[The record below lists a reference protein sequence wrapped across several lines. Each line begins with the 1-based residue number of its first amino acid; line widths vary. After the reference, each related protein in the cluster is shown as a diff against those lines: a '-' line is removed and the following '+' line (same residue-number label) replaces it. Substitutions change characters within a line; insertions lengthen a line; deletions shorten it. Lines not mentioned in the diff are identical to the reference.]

1 MSRWRALWASGIA
14 MSLTTCG
21 AVGPNFAPPEIQLPI
36 AFQRQHPTQPKDVV
50 VGSEQ
55 MRIDAWW
62 TTLNDTEL
70 NSLIDQ
76 AILANPDV
84 EAALDRVQQ
93 AREHELATF
102 GMLLPQ
108 IGAVAGVGRGSG
120 TDSVKPPRTA
130 SSLDAASNATGF
142 REITGIAGFDATW
155 ELDLFGK
162 RRRELEAARYSTEI
176 EREIRNEA
184 IITVVSEVARNYAI
198 LRGVQFRLR
207 FLKED
212 IEQAKKEV
220 NLTETRYR
228 QGLTNE
234 GDVLLARRELETLY
248 AKPPSL
254 DLSIFQAESRIA
266 TLLATSAAS
275 VVGRLSQYRKL
286 PRTPGGLRS
295 GQPIDLLRR
304 RPDIRRA
311 ENELAL
317 ATARVGVAAADLF
330 PRVLLNAGIGA
341 QGGRVA
347 PGGNPANPGL
357 IWSVGPGLYWPF
369 LDFGRLDAAVRESEF
384 KEQEQFAKYRK
395 VIIAAVEE
403 ANTAIARYHSAL
415 ATSRHLDKAV
425 QVSQRALEFHTG
437 RYEHGIEDFLN
448 VLDAARQLY
457 QLEDRY
463 ADAQLDMV
471 LAYVA
476 LNKALG
482 GGWELYQEIPPIPV
496 PVPAVAASVRILET
510 GR

>member
-1 MSRWRALWASGIA
+1 MI
-14 MSLTTCG
+14 
-21 AVGPNFAPPEIQLPI
+21 VGP
-36 AFQRQHPTQPKDVV
+36 
-50 VGSEQ
+50 EQ
-55 MRIDAWW
+55 MHIEAWW
-62 TTLNDTEL
+62 KTLNDPEL
-70 NSLIDQ
+70 DGLIDR

-93 AREHELATF
+93 AREREIAAF
-102 GMLLPQ
+102 GLLLPQ
-108 IGAVAGVGRGSG
+108 IGAVAGAGRGSG

-130 SSLDAASNATGF
+130 SSLDAASNTTGF

-162 RRRELEAARYSTEI
+162 HRRELEAARYNTEA
-176 EREIRNEA
+176 EREARNEV

-198 LRGVQFRLR
+198 VRGVQLR
-207 FLKED
+207 VKFLKED
-212 IEQAKKEV
+212 IEQARNEV
-220 NLTETRYR
+220 SLTETRYH

-234 GDVLLARRELETLY
+234 GDVLLARRELEALY
-248 AKPPSL
+248 AKLPSL
-254 DLSIFQAESRIA
+254 DFSIFQAESRIA
-266 TLLATSAAS
+266 TLLGTFAANI
-275 VVGRLSQYRKL
+275 VGKLSQSRKL
-286 PRTPGGLRS
+286 PQTPRGLRS

-304 RPDIRRA
+304 RPDIRMA
-311 ENELAL
+311 ENELAS
-317 ATARVGVAAADLF
+317 ATARIGVAAADLF
-330 PRVLLNAGIGA
+330 PRALLNAGIGA
-341 QGGRVA
+341 QGGRA
-347 PGGNPANPGL
+347 TAGSNPANPGL
-357 IWSVGPGLYWPF
+357 IWSVGPGLYWPL
-369 LDFGRLDAAVRESEF
+369 LDFGRLDAAVRGAEF
-384 KEQEQFAKYRK
+384 NEQETFARYRK

-403 ANTAIARYHSAL
+403 VNTAIARYHTAL

-448 VLDAARQLY
+448 VLDAARQMY

-476 LNKALG
+476 LYKALG

-496 PVPAVAASVRILET
+496 PQPAVAASIRILET